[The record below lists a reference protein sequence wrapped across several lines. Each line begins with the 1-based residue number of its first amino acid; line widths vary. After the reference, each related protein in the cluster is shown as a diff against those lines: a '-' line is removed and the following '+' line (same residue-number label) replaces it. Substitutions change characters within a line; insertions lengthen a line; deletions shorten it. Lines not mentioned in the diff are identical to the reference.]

1 VRRLLVWVFAL
12 IVVAG
17 SSGPAAAEI
26 LTARAFT
33 EAVAQ
38 AARSSMPS
46 TKVTVTGDLEYVLKY
61 ANGASATSNLTN
73 AYADYKRD
81 PRSLNTLI
89 HAQIAALL
97 EAGGDADGLP
107 KIERSLI
114 VPVIRNRQWVEDME
128 RRGRE
133 KAPSL
138 APLAEP
144 LNSELFVVYAE
155 DRPGILRILSTR
167 DDVGD
172 RTKLHDL
179 AVANLSIL
187 LPKIQMRTGADGVF
201 LVSAGGDFEA
211 SLLVIDS
218 LWTGGQIK
226 VDGDIV
232 AAVPAKDALLVTGSN
247 NHAGIVRMRA
257 VAADV
262 AAGPYGL
269 TSSLFVRRSGKW
281 MTFDAR

>member
-1 VRRLLVWVFAL
+1 VRRLWWIFAL
-12 IVVAG
+12 IAFAG
-17 SSGPAAAEI
+17 SAGPAAAET

-38 AARSSMPS
+38 AAQSSLPS
-46 TKVTVTGDLEYVLKY
+46 TKVTVTGDLEFVLKY

-81 PRSLNTLI
+81 PRTLNRLI
-89 HAQIAALL
+89 NAQIAALM
-97 EAGGDADGLP
+97 EAGGDANGLP

-114 VPVIRNRQWVEDME
+114 VPVIRGRQWVEDME
-128 RRGRE
+128 QRGRE
-133 KAPSL
+133 KAPPL
-138 APLAEP
+138 VPLAEP

-155 DRPGILRILSTR
+155 DRPGVLRFLSTR

-172 RTKLHDL
+172 RTKLRDL

-187 LPKIQMRTGADGVF
+187 LPKIEMRVGADGVF
-201 LVSAGGDFEA
+201 LISAGGDFEA

-218 LWTGGQIK
+218 LWTSGQIK
-226 VDGDIV
+226 VDGEIV
-232 AAVPAKDALLVTGSN
+232 AAVPAKDTLLVTGTN
-247 NHAGIVRMRA
+247 NHAGIARMRR

-262 AAGPYGL
+262 AAGSYGL